1 MSSRGKSRIFLSQFC
16 FHRWA
21 LSVWLC
27 GMVVVHW
34 KFKPHH
40 WHVWVNKYH
49 SLWFLQVPYTRSQMH
64 GGVNKRAWSGF
75 HSWIEPINMH
85 AGYHDSLRLVWL
97 YSFFHFFKE
106 WFDWLRLVG
115 KYPPNQSRTKPFTEV
130 GRKQDICC
138 PTLFW
143 KLFLSLKRYQGGKR
157 NNHKWVCFRMIWT
170 WDIQWVLEFS

>member
-1 MSSRGKSRIFLSQFC
+1 MSSRSKSRIFLSQFC

-27 GMVVVHW
+27 GIVVVHW

-40 WHVWVNKYH
+40 WHMWVNKYH

-85 AGYHDSLRLVWL
+85 SGYHDSLRLVWL
-97 YSFFHFFKE
+97 YSFFFIFLRNGLTDSDLLASTPKTRAEPNNLQKLEGNKIFAVQLYSENFF
-106 WFDWLRLVG
+106 
-115 KYPPNQSRTKPFTEV
+115 
-130 GRKQDICC
+130 
-138 PTLFW
+138 
-143 KLFLSLKRYQGGKR
+143 
-157 NNHKWVCFRMIWT
+157 
-170 WDIQWVLEFS
+170 

>member
-1 MSSRGKSRIFLSQFC
+1 MSSRDKSRIFLSQFC

-97 YSFFHFFKE
+97 YSFFHFFKGMV
-106 WFDWLRLVG
+106 WLTQTCWQVPPKPEKNQTIYRSWKKTRYLLSNFILKTFSNFEKILV
-115 KYPPNQSRTKPFTEV
+115 
-130 GRKQDICC
+130 RK
-138 PTLFW
+138 
-143 KLFLSLKRYQGGKR
+143 KK
-157 NNHKWVCFRMIWT
+157 
-170 WDIQWVLEFS
+170 